1 MRIPAVEE
9 VIEQLREA
17 NEPVPVPL
25 ELPDEDQLVEVE
37 EQLFINIPFVFKEF
51 LLTVSD
57 VVYGS
62 LEPVTITDP
71 QSHTYLP
78 EVAANAWDIGVP
90 RELIPICQD
99 GDDYYCVDCYK
110 DKFAPKCSECK
121 KAIEGKALMLGGDV
135 FCPGCFAC
143 QYCKAPIEGT
153 CRT

>member
-99 GDDYYCVDCYK
+99 GDDYYCVEEDGTVVLWSGEEELVTEETWESVWHW
-110 DKFAPKCSECK
+110 AR
-121 KAIEGKALMLGGDV
+121 DV
-135 FCPGCFAC
+135 WL
-143 QYCKAPIEGT
+143 ES
-153 CRT
+153 